1 MMRPVVRVDEMAAI
15 DAEAPEPVEVLID
28 RAGRALA
35 RVATDMLGGTYGR
48 RVVVVAGPGNN
59 GNDGRVAGERLAARG
74 VKVEVVDATHPPAR
88 LPDTDLVVDAGF
100 GTGCTRDVIAPDPG
114 GALVLAVDI
123 PSGIHG
129 DTGVAMGS
137 PMPAD
142 VTVTFAA
149 AKPGLFLN
157 DGPDFTGEIVVAD
170 IGLDVSRAT
179 IEYVDHAGV
188 AALLPRR
195 DAGAHKWRQAV
206 LAIAGSPGMT
216 GAATMLAG
224 AAQRAGAGMVQL
236 ASPGVHPHHG
246 PVEAVSV
253 AVDESSWAETLLA
266 DHDRSHAVAIGPG
279 LGTSMVTRHQV
290 RLFVAGTPKP
300 VVVDGDG
307 LTALD
312 GDAVDVLAGR
322 AAPTVL
328 TPHDGEFE
336 RLAGER
342 PGDDRIAP
350 AQELAIRTGATVLL
364 KGPTTVV
371 ASPTG
376 AIRLVAAG
384 DERLATAGTGDVL
397 TGIVAAFLAAG
408 LDGFDA
414 AAAGAHV
421 HGTAA
426 SLGPAVGLVAS
437 DLLDRLPDALDEIAG
452 VGVDR

>member
-1 MMRPVVRVDEMAAI
+1 MRPVVRVEEMAAI

-35 RVATDMLGGTYGR
+35 RVAVDMLGGTYGR

-74 VKVEVVDATHPPAR
+74 ARVEVVDATRPPAR
-88 LPDTDLVVDAGF
+88 LPDADLVIDAGF

-114 GALVLAVDI
+114 TALVLAVDI

-149 AKPGLFLN
+149 AKPGLFLG
-157 DGPDFTGEIVVAD
+157 DGPDFAGEVVVAD

-179 IEYVDHAGV
+179 IEFVDHPGV
-188 AALLPRR
+188 AAMVPRR
-195 DAGAHKWRQAV
+195 ETSAHKWRQAV
-206 LAIAGSPGMT
+206 LAVAGSPGMT
-216 GAATMLAG
+216 GAATLLAG

-236 ASPGVHPHHG
+236 AAPGVRQPFG
-246 PVEAVSV
+246 PTEAVSV
-253 AVDESSWAETLLA
+253 TVDDTSWAETLLA
-266 DHDRSHAVAIGPG
+266 DHDRAHAVAVGPG
-279 LGTSMVTRHQV
+279 LGTSMSTRHQV
-290 RLFVAGTPKP
+290 RLFVGGTPKP

-307 LTALD
+307 LTALGHD
-312 GDAVDVLAGR
+312 VAEVLAAR
-322 AAPTVL
+322 DAATVL

-336 RLAGER
+336 RLAGAR
-342 PGDDRIAP
+342 PGDDRIGP

-364 KGPTTVV
+364 KGPTTVI
-371 ASPTG
+371 AAPTG
-376 AIRLVAAG
+376 AIRLVTAG

-397 TGIVAAFLAAG
+397 TGVVAAFLAAG
-408 LDGFDA
+408 LGGFDA
-414 AAAGAHV
+414 ASAAAHV

-426 SLGPAVGLVAS
+426 SFGPWAGLVAT
-437 DLLDRLPDALDEIAG
+437 DLLGHLPDALDEIG
-452 VGVDR
+452 SVNR